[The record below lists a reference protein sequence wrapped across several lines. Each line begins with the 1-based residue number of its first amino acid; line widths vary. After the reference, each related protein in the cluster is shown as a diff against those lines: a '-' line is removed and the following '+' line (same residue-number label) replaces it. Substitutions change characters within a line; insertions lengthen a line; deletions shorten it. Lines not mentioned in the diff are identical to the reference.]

1 MTVAPHVGS
10 AARRRVQRARVWW
23 GWLVALSP
31 ALAVRAGAAEAATP
45 LPEAAL
51 VHIDCAKPRLDADQ
65 LYESLALE
73 LKAQGITLR
82 PLDALEGDD
91 NFVLEVRTD
100 CDTRQQLVLRAAR
113 GVRSTEVRFSLADV
127 PHSSEPRTVALALAE
142 LLEDFR
148 AHGEV
153 GTAPIDTPAT
163 TDKPQTAA
171 TKPALNSAVG
181 PSLDLGPEVD
191 NAFRGEPAVTIRDV
205 PPPEPAPDPGVH
217 LMGHL
222 GVEQRTFR
230 LSNSLTGLSAGFTLE
245 RAELGASLLRG
256 APTSP
261 TDRDLTEVVANLAL
275 GYRVAEVTN
284 GRWTASITPRV
295 GFGNLVLTAPA
306 DPDSRQP
313 ASSATDLYGDIAAR
327 VSVHA
332 RLWSRLGL
340 TLNSEAGYGRGLVS
354 IADGPP
360 TSDYTGLFLGVAL
373 LGSVDVGSRKNSRVW
388 PPVRTEPE

>member
-1 MTVAPHVGS
+1 M
-10 AARRRVQRARVWW
+10 
-23 GWLVALSP
+23 SP
-31 ALAVRAGAAEAATP
+31 ALAHAVDPQAP

-51 VHIDCAKPRLDADQ
+51 VHIDCAKPRLDGDQ

-73 LKAQGITLR
+73 LQAQGVTLR
-82 PLDALEGDD
+82 PLDALEGDG

-100 CDTRQQLVLRAAR
+100 CETRQQLVLRAAR
-113 GVRSTEVRFSLADV
+113 GVHSAEERFSLADV

-153 GTAPIDTPAT
+153 GTAPVE
-163 TDKPQTAA
+163 TAA
-171 TKPALNSAVG
+171 ASDNPDAGTKPALNSAVG

-191 NAFRGEPAVTIRDV
+191 NAFRGEPPVTIRDV
-205 PPPEPAPDPGVH
+205 PPPEPPPDPGVY

-256 APTSP
+256 EPTSP
-261 TDRDLTEVVANLAL
+261 SDRQLTEVVANLAL

-284 GRWTASITPRV
+284 GRWTAAITPRV
-295 GFGNLVLTAPA
+295 GFGNLNLTAPGNVETNEA
-306 DPDSRQP
+306 

-354 IADGPP
+354 IAGGPGGPP
-360 TSDYTGLFLGVAL
+360 TNDYTGLFLGVAL
-373 LGSVDVGSRKNSRVW
+373 LGSVDVGSPKNSRVW

>member
-1 MTVAPHVGS
+1 M
-10 AARRRVQRARVWW
+10 
-23 GWLVALSP
+23 
-31 ALAVRAGAAEAATP
+31 
-45 LPEAAL
+45 PEAAL

-73 LKAQGITLR
+73 LQAQGITLR
-82 PLDALEGDD
+82 PLDELEGDD

-100 CDTRQQLVLRAAR
+100 CETRQQLVLRAAR
-113 GVRSTEVRFSLADV
+113 GVHSAEERFSLADV
-127 PHSSEPRTVALALAE
+127 PHSSEPRTVSLALAE

-153 GTAPIDTPAT
+153 GTAPIDAPTA
-163 TDKPQTAA
+163 TDKPEAA
-171 TKPALNSAVG
+171 GSKPALNSAVG

-191 NAFRGEPAVTIRDV
+191 NAFRGEPPVTIRDV
-205 PPPEPAPDPGVH
+205 PPPEPPPDPGVY

-256 APTSP
+256 EPTSP
-261 TDRDLTEVVANLAL
+261 YNRKLTEIVANLAL

-295 GFGNLVLTAPA
+295 GFGNLNLTAPA
-306 DPDSRQP
+306 NAEANQD
-313 ASSATDLYGDIAAR
+313 ASSATDLYGDVAAR

-340 TLNSEAGYGRGLVS
+340 TLNSEAGYGRGLVPV
-354 IADGPP
+354 ADGPP
-360 TSDYTGLFLGVAL
+360 TNDYTGLFLGVAL
-373 LGSVDVGSRKNSRVW
+373 LGSVDVGSPKNSRVW